1 MIGAMRQGD
10 QTPGETLEQKIARWF
25 AWAAGVLILVGC
37 GGLITLDVLGRM
49 ITGGTVVESF
59 EIGGYCFAA
68 ACTWSFA
75 YALTS
80 KANIRVD
87 LIQVRLPRRLAI
99 LLDIAAIASTLA
111 VALMLAWFCYG
122 TFRESLRL
130 NAKSVSILQVP
141 MALPQGVWLIGVV
154 LFAGVA
160 AVLALRALAMLLRGR
175 FEAIDRLIGNPKIE
189 EEIEDAGRPRGEG
202 GSA

>member
-1 MIGAMRQGD
+1 MIAPMKDSIAGPAE
-10 QTPGETLEQKIARWF
+10 PLEQRIARWF
-25 AWAAGVLILVGC
+25 AWASGAMILVGC

-68 ACTWSFA
+68 ACTWSLA

-99 LLDIAAIASTLA
+99 LLDIAAMASTLA

-141 MALPQGVWLIGVV
+141 MALPQGIWLLGVI

-160 AVLALRALAMLLRGR
+160 AVLTLRALILLLRGR
-175 FEAIDRLIGNPKIE
+175 FDAIDALIGNPKIE
-189 EEIEDAGRPRGEG
+189 EEIEHAGRPKG
-202 GSA
+202 GGGPA